1 MNGGNMSVVIERA
14 PAGDLREIELRRHI
28 QTLARSLEQ
37 AESGSTLTM
46 VLRSPSSDPAQALI
60 GLKGALHRTGQGA
73 KVILAHLDPEHEL
86 RQLFAAL
93 CELAPKNCPSGL
105 IRWARNPRLLEAH
118 EQVIY
123 GGTMSWSG
131 DAMRR
136 DADRRNVLTLFE
148 EHSAD
153 RVRLGRLAFAALW
166 AASSPVPER
175 YLTGS
180 LSARPCGGHE
190 QNLEAPVSLSPLA
203 PGPQGWPLL
212 RH

>member
-1 MNGGNMSVVIERA
+1 MSVVSERA
-14 PAGDLREIELRRHI
+14 PAGDLREVELRRHI
-28 QTLARSLEQ
+28 QIMARSLER
-37 AESGSTLTM
+37 AEAGSPLTM
-46 VLRSPSSDPAQALI
+46 ILRSPSSDPAKALI
-60 GLKGALHRTGQGA
+60 GLKGAIQRAGLGA
-73 KVILAHLDPEHEL
+73 KVILARLDPDDEL

-93 CELAPKNCPSGL
+93 SELAPKLCASDL

-136 DADRRNVLTLFE
+136 DADRRNALTLFE
-148 EHSAD
+148 EDSAD
-153 RVRLGRLAFAALW
+153 KARLGRLAFAALW

-175 YLTGS
+175 HLTGS
-180 LSARPCGGHE
+180 LSTRPLGAHE
-190 QNLEAPVSLSPLA
+190 QSVAAPVSLSPAA

>member
-1 MNGGNMSVVIERA
+1 MSVVSERT
-14 PAGDLREIELRRHI
+14 PTGDLREVELRRHI
-28 QTLARSLEQ
+28 QIMARSLEQ
-37 AESGSTLTM
+37 AEAGSSLTM
-46 VLRSPSSDPAQALI
+46 VLRSPASDPAKALI
-60 GLKGALHRTGQGA
+60 GLKGALQRVGVGA
-73 KVILAHLDPEHEL
+73 KVIVARLDPEDEL
-86 RQLFAAL
+86 RQLFATL
-93 CELAPKNCPSGL
+93 SELAPQLYASDL

-123 GGTMSWSG
+123 GATMSWSG

-148 EHSAD
+148 EDSAD
-153 RVRLGRLAFAALW
+153 KARLGQLAFAALW

-180 LSARPCGGHE
+180 LSARLSGTYE
-190 QNLEAPVSLSPLA
+190 QGVEAPVSLSPTA

>member
-1 MNGGNMSVVIERA
+1 MSVVAERE
-14 PAGDLREIELRRHI
+14 PAGDLREIELRRHLHI
-28 QTLARSLEQ
+28 MARSLEH
-37 AESGSTLTM
+37 AEAGSTLTM
-46 VLRSPSSDPAQALI
+46 VLRSPSSDPAKALV
-60 GLKGALHRTGQGA
+60 GLKGALQRGGLGA
-73 KVILAHLDPEHEL
+73 KVILARLDPEDEL
-86 RQLFAAL
+86 RQLFATL
-93 CELAPKNCPSGL
+93 SELAPQLYASDL

-123 GGTMSWSG
+123 GNAMSWSG

-136 DADRRNVLTLFE
+136 DADRRNALTLFE
-148 EHSAD
+148 EDSAD
-153 RVRLGRLAFAALW
+153 KARFGRLAFAALW

-180 LSARPCGGHE
+180 LAARPYGTYE
-190 QNLEAPVSLSPLA
+190 QCVEAPVSLSPTA